1 MLPSEG
7 MFPFA
12 SLGRRPVFL
21 ISLALLITG
30 RGLSIF
36 SAAHYPLYLITVF
49 LGHSGLTS
57 LSFAA
62 TTIGKEKDTPAD
74 NFPE

>member
-1 MLPSEG
+1 

-12 SLGRRPVFL
+12 SIGRRPVFL

-30 RGLSIF
+30 RGLSVM
-36 SAAHYPLYLITVF
+36 SAAYYPLYLITVF

-62 TTIGKEKDTPAD
+62 TTIGKEKDTAA
-74 NFPE
+74 NKFPE

>member
-1 MLPSEG
+1 

-12 SLGRRPVFL
+12 SIGRRPVFL
-21 ISLALLITG
+21 ILLAVLITG
-30 RGLSIF
+30 RGLSVIT
-36 SAAHYPLYLITVF
+36 AAYYQLYLITVF

-62 TTIGKEKDTPAD
+62 TTICKEKGTAA
-74 NFPE
+74 NKFPE